1 MIYRR
6 RSVQSGS
13 RGGFFHLENERTKT
27 RVFGFG
33 HGENIRLKDENGN
46 VWSGAAEERNDQI
59 YYRFRDSCGRSMTG
73 VSTSTVLVLR
83 DERGNVWRGFVD

>member
-1 MIYRR
+1 MD
-6 RSVQSGS
+6 SSTS
-13 RGGFFHLENERTKT
+13 RTENEDAGVRI
-27 RVFGFG
+27 G